1 MAKFKKPLPTR
12 EDGAAGPRRRSRP
25 PVRPTDG
32 PVADIDLPRP
42 GDAPAPR
49 LTGRSAAPD
58 YSAEKA
64 ARERLARALAH
75 ASGHPVPAV
84 AQPEGQPGSSLPH
97 RSTLERWVRRLRE
110 SEEVQNTELGAR
122 MRSRARRRFP
132 PVVETILT
140 EAVLSYRAAPR
151 GTTID
156 QVWRQVR
163 LQVCAAS
170 RNSRRELTVPSR
182 ETVRRYLERGLQF
195 AGDPSSEQP
204 KTRLVRISGHGR
216 PCLMP
221 AEQGRTVLSDEPPAD
236 PAATAKVLL
245 LIRRL
250 TATGIHV
257 GGRRY
262 QDPGLAA
269 FRAAGADTIL
279 VRIDPSDPSYIAV
292 QEPSGRWMRIAACQG
307 RRDRAN
313 RPKG

>member
-12 EDGAAGPRRRSRP
+12 EDGTAGPRRRSP
-25 PVRPTDG
+25 PSVRPTDG
-32 PVADIDLPRP
+32 PVADIDLPLS

-49 LTGRSAAPD
+49 LSARSAAPD
-58 YSAEKA
+58 YSVKKA

-75 ASGHPVPAV
+75 ASGHPVPAI

-97 RSTLERWVRRLRE
+97 RRTLERWVRRLRE
-110 SEEVQNTELGAR
+110 SEEVQNTELVAWT
-122 MRSRARRRFP
+122 RSRARRRFA

-151 GTTID
+151 GTTIN

-170 RNSRRELTVPSR
+170 RNSRRKLTVPSR
-182 ETVRRYLERGLQF
+182 ETVRRYLERGLRF
-195 AGDPSSEQP
+195 AGDPSSQQP
-204 KTRLVRISGHGR
+204 KTRLVRISGNGW
-216 PCLMP
+216 PCLLP
-221 AEQGRTVLSDEPPAD
+221 AERGRSVVSDEPPAD
-236 PAATAKVLL
+236 PATAKAWL

-269 FRAAGADTIL
+269 FREAGADPIL
-279 VRIDPSDPSYIAV
+279 VRVDPSDPSCIAV
-292 QEPSGRWMRIAACQG
+292 QEPSGRWIRIAACQG
-307 RRDRAN
+307 RRDRVN